1 METIIGLF
9 IVVLTLVL
17 VGFFSILDRK
27 RIKINFRPIPSL
39 ESLQKSIN
47 LVVEGGKGVHISLGR
62 GGLFSPH
69 FAGSLVALNLLKYI
83 TKQCLNGD
91 IPPQATNGDGLLNIL
106 SQETMESAYNRSHL
120 PEGYGISG
128 SQVTGVTPFS
138 YIGGAMLA
146 QRDETQAVMLI
157 TGHYGA
163 EAALLAD
170 MAERSRSHT
179 ISGTDDL
186 SAQAMLF
193 VTTRAPLIG
202 EEYFAAGAY
211 THASLLHTSSLK
223 AQDSLRILLV
233 LALLV
238 GAILKVLGVV

>member
-1 METIIGLF
+1 MDTIIGLF
-9 IVVLTLVL
+9 VVILTLVL
-17 VGFFSILDRK
+17 MGFFSILDRK
-27 RIKINFRPIPSL
+27 RVRINFRQIPSL

-47 LVVEGGKGVHISLGR
+47 LVVEGGKGIHISLGR

-83 TKQCLNGD
+83 TKQSLNGD
-91 IPPQATNGDGLLNIL
+91 IPPLATSGDGLVNIL
-106 SQETMESAYNRSHL
+106 SQETLESAYLRSHL

-138 YIGGAMLA
+138 YIAGAMLA
-146 QRDETQAVMLI
+146 QRDERQAVMLI

-211 THASLLHTSSLK
+211 THASLSHTSSLK
-223 AQDSLRILLV
+223 TQDALRVLLV
-233 LALLV
+233 LGLVV
-238 GAILKVLGVV
+238 GAILKLAGVL